1 MNKLEKY
8 LAALEAA
15 VDAGDKKA
23 IELLEGF
30 SVYVYQEIFAGANGS
45 SNEESAA
52 WDGMLKRI
60 KAVISG
66 MSRSAPSIW
75 D

>member
-1 MNKLEKY
+1 MNIMDKY

-15 VDAGDKKA
+15 VEVRDRKA
-23 IELLEGF
+23 IELLDGF
-30 SVYVYQEIFAGANGS
+30 SAYVYQEIYAETNGS
-45 SNEESAA
+45 SGEESAA
-52 WDGMLKRI
+52 WDGMLRRI

-66 MSRSAPSIW
+66 MSQSAPSMW

>member
-15 VDAGDKKA
+15 VEVRDKKA
-23 IELLEGF
+23 IELLDGF
-30 SVYVYQEIFAGANGS
+30 SSYVYQEIHDRSDGS
-45 SNEESAA
+45 SGEESVA
-52 WDGMLKRI
+52 WDDMLQRA

-66 MSRSAPSIW
+66 MSKSVPSMW